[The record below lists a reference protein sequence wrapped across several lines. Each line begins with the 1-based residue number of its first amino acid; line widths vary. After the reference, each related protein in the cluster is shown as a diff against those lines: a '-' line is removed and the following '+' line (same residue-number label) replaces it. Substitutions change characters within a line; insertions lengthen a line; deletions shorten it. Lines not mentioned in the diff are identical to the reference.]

1 MVDQEVTG
9 REKESLALSSWSRE
23 GEPEKRESW
32 RRKKKTANLLEEK
45 RAKKCEFFFLEGEKR
60 ECVEALPPKKGKKE
74 KIFFYVI
81 WSPFFGMKMGDM

>member
-1 MVDQEVTG
+1 MFSSLKLVTRG
-9 REKESLALSSWSRE
+9 RTREERELEKE
-23 GEPEKRESW
+23 
-32 RRKKKTANLLEEK
+32 KKTANLLEEK

-60 ECVEALPPKKGKKE
+60 ECAEALPPKKGKKE